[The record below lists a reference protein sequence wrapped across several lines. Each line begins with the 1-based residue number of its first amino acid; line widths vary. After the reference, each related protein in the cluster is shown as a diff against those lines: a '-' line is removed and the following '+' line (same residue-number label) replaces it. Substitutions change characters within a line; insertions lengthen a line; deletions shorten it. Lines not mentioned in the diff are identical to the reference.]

1 MWTNFTEWWDLLPIF
16 EKIYYSI
23 ALPSTLIF
31 IVQIGMLVLGFDSDH
46 GDGDTDTDHEIGHE
60 DASFHFFTLR
70 NIIAFFMIFGWSGP
84 AFLERLGSNYLLTII
99 ISFVLGIII
108 MIIMAAIFYLMSKLS
123 YSGTLQMENAI
134 GKTGNV
140 YLPIPARRAGV
151 GKVQI
156 KVQGAVRTLD
166 AMTEELEDIKSGS
179 IVEVLEIINQ
189 NILIVRQSR

>member
-1 MWTNFTEWWDLLPIF
+1 
-16 EKIYYSI
+16 
-23 ALPSTLIF
+23 
-31 IVQIGMLVLGFDSDH
+31 
-46 GDGDTDTDHEIGHE
+46 
-60 DASFHFFTLR
+60 
-70 NIIAFFMIFGWSGP
+70 
-84 AFLERLGSNYLLTII
+84 
-99 ISFVLGIII
+99 
-108 MIIMAAIFYLMSKLS
+108 MAAIFYLMSKLS